1 MPKSTEKLAASLT
14 ELHNLQQRGLTA
26 IHTDDIS
33 KASRMRL
40 VQQGFLK
47 EVVRGWYI
55 PARPDERPGDSTSWY
70 TNYWDFCARYLESRY
85 VTEWIVTA
93 DHSLQWH
100 AGNHAVPAQL
110 MIKAPTASNFKTDL
124 LHHTSIF
131 HLQGSLPPEEHRT
144 LIKETRLFTL
154 PAALVNCSASVF
166 TQAETDART
175 ALALI
180 RNASDVLGIL
190 LEGGHSTIAG
200 RLAGAFRN
208 MGQERIADDISG
220 AMRAAGYEIRE
231 ADPFETQLTAELSF
245 RDRSPFANRIRLL
258 WQQMREK
265 VLRVFPPVPGIPNNK
280 AAYLKSIEDI
290 YITDAYHSLSIE
302 RYQVTPELIERV
314 RTGEWNIQANPN
326 DAAQRNAMAARGYW
340 QAFQV
345 VENSIR
351 RILDGA
357 NPGTVLDDDHAS
369 WYRELF
375 SPSVAVGVLRPADLA
390 GYRNHQ
396 VYIGGSK
403 HVPVNVEGVRD
414 TMPLLFELLENEP
427 EASVRAVLGHFI
439 FVYIHPYMDGNG
451 RMGRFLMNAMLASGG
466 YPWTVIPVEQRDTYM
481 HTLEAAS
488 VTGDITEFAEF
499 IAGLVRSGLEGNP
512 VAAILPDINR

>member
-1 MPKSTEKLAASLT
+1 MATPSEKLANALAVLQT
-14 ELHNLQQRGLTA
+14 LQQQGIIA
-26 IHTDDIS
+26 INTEQLG
-33 KASRMRL
+33 KADRILL

-70 TNYWDFCARYLESRY
+70 ANYWDFCAKYLESRY
-85 VTEWIVTA
+85 ADQWIVSA

-110 MIKAPTASNFKTDL
+110 MIKAPQASNFNTGL
-124 LHHTSIF
+124 LHHTSLF
-131 HLQGSLPPEEHRT
+131 HLQGNLPPEEQRITVNGIRFH
-144 LIKETRLFTL
+144 TL
-154 PAALVNCSASVF
+154 PAALVYCSPSIY

-180 RNASDVLGIL
+180 RNAADVLGIL
-190 LEGGHSTIAG
+190 LDGGHSTIAG

-208 MGQERIADDISG
+208 MGQDRIADDIL
-220 AMRAAGYEIRE
+220 ATMRSAGYDARE
-231 ADPFETQLTAELSF
+231 TDPFASSLLAEISF
-245 RDRSPFANRIRLL
+245 RDRSPYANRIRLL
-258 WQQMREK
+258 WQQMRGQ
-265 VLRVFPPVPGIPNNK
+265 VLRVFPAAPGIPTDK
-280 AAYLKSIEDI
+280 AAYLKKIEDT
-290 YITDAYHSLSIE
+290 YVTDAYHSLSIE

-314 RTGEWNIQANPN
+314 RSGEWNIQGNPE

-340 QAFQV
+340 QAFQM
-345 VENSIR
+345 VEATIR
-351 RILDGA
+351 RILDGENGGA
-357 NPGTVLDDDHAS
+357 AVDRDHAS

-375 SPSVAVGVLRPADLA
+375 GPSIAAGILKPSDLA
-390 GYRNHQ
+390 GYRNQQ

-414 TMPLLFELLENEP
+414 TMPLLFELLEQEP

-451 RMGRFLMNAMLASGG
+451 RMGRFLMNALLASGG
-466 YPWTVIPVEQRDTYM
+466 YPWTVIPVEQRDAYM
-481 HTLEAAS
+481 QSLEAAS
-488 VTGDITEFAEF
+488 VTGDIIEFAEF
-499 IAGLVRSGLEGNP
+499 IARLVKQGIAGKP
-512 VAAILPDINR
+512 AATI